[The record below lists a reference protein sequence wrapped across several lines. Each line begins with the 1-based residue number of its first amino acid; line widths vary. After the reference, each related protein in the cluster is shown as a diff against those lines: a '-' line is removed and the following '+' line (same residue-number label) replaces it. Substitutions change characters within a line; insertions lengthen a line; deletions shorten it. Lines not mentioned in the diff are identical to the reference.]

1 MADLTRT
8 VAIIFEGDDKV
19 TVATDKIVRT
29 FEAVGTEAEQA
40 SQDVGKLDQ
49 SLEGV
54 SKQAPGISSAADAL
68 KILAGSL
75 VVKDFIDANLAFEQF
90 SKTITVATGD
100 ASRVAAEYEYV
111 RDVTNR
117 LGIST
122 RETADA
128 YAKFASATK
137 GTALEGDG
145 ARVIFEAFAGTM
157 SRVGAS
163 SSDVAG
169 AFVQLQQGI
178 SKGKF
183 ELDDLKS
190 IAERIPGF
198 FGQFAESLGV
208 TSEELFG
215 LVSAG
220 KIGSEEILK
229 FANTLNANLADA
241 TFEGYANSFARLRNA
256 IDDTYLILGNAGAF
270 DVLVKGLQ
278 LGTAAVV
285 GAISFFTLLGE
296 VVGAYYAKIAL
307 GSDFDFGAAVEASL
321 DKAANATRGA
331 NDALL
336 EVESTTKDIGFNAVE
351 TGQRLVDGLAAGSK
365 GADDLAKATAGV
377 NAALKELG
385 VDPKKVQAGLAD
397 IEKAFSDLVK
407 AAGPEQGAQ
416 IIAGLEGAIKRIK
429 DSEGI
434 AAIAADVVTAY
445 AQGKLTSDQFTTAT
459 KLLDDAQS
467 KLAGTLPETAKQA
480 EDQAKSLERQA
491 KETRKAEEAAR
502 DFALEMEKL
511 ASNERIANIE
521 ARVSL
526 NIAELEAN
534 TQRVIASFESIN
546 TTIGSTENLISDIL
560 GLLADYDSLN
570 YAAIRILEEQLDLE
584 NQRRQEALDMQ
595 KALTEAQI
603 DQLRAQ
609 TQSLERGDS
618 IIKVDGA
625 GLQPHLEAFMWE
637 ILRTIQV
644 RVNQDGLKLLLGV

>member
-1 MADLTRT
+1 
-8 VAIIFEGDDKV
+8 
-19 TVATDKIVRT
+19 
-29 FEAVGTEAEQA
+29 
-40 SQDVGKLDQ
+40 
-49 SLEGV
+49 
-54 SKQAPGISSAADAL
+54 
-68 KILAGSL
+68 
-75 VVKDFIDANLAFEQF
+75 
-90 SKTITVATGD
+90 
-100 ASRVAAEYEYV
+100 
-111 RDVTNR
+111 
-117 LGIST
+117 
-122 RETADA
+122 
-128 YAKFASATK
+128 
-137 GTALEGDG
+137 
-145 ARVIFEAFAGTM
+145 
-157 SRVGAS
+157 
-163 SSDVAG
+163 
-169 AFVQLQQGI
+169 
-178 SKGKF
+178 
-183 ELDDLKS
+183 
-190 IAERIPGF
+190 
-198 FGQFAESLGV
+198 
-208 TSEELFG
+208 
-215 LVSAG
+215 
-220 KIGSEEILK
+220 
-229 FANTLNANLADA
+229 
-241 TFEGYANSFARLRNA
+241 
-256 IDDTYLILGNAGAF
+256 
-270 DVLVKGLQ
+270 VLVKGLET
-278 LGTAAVV
+278 GTAAIV
-285 GAISFFTLLGE
+285 GAISFFTLAGE
-296 VVGAYYAKIAL
+296 VIGAFFAKLAL
-307 GSDFDFGAAVEASL
+307 GSDFDFGTAFEEAL
-321 DKAANATRGA
+321 NKAANTTRAA
-331 NDALL
+331 NEALL
-336 EVESTTKDIGFNAVE
+336 DVDSTTQSIGFNAVE

-397 IEKAFSDLVK
+397 IEGAFAALIA

-416 IIAGLEGAIKRIK
+416 IIAGLEGAIKRIQ
-429 DSEGI
+429 DSEGL
-434 AAIAADVVTAY
+434 AKIAADVVTAY

-467 KLAGTLPETAKQA
+467 KLAGTLPATAKQA

-570 YAAIRILEEQLDLE
+570 YAAIRILEQQLDLE

>member
-68 KILAGSL
+68 KVLAGSL

-100 ASRVAAEYEYV
+100 ASRVAAEYDYV
-111 RDVTNR
+111 REVTNR

-122 RETADA
+122 RETADS
-128 YAKFASATK
+128 YAKFAAATK
-137 GTALEGDG
+137 GTALEGEG

-198 FGQFAESLGV
+198 FDAFAKSLGI
-208 TSEELFG
+208 TTEEVFG

-220 KIGSEEILK
+220 QIGSEEILK

-270 DVLVKGLQ
+270 DVLVKGLET
-278 LGTAAVV
+278 GTAAIV
-285 GAISFFTLLGE
+285 GAISFFTLAGE
-296 VVGAYYAKIAL
+296 VIGAFFAKLAL
-307 GSDFDFGAAVEASL
+307 GSDFDFGTAFEEAL
-321 DKAANATRGA
+321 NKAANTTRAA
-331 NDALL
+331 NEALL
-336 EVESTTKDIGFNAVE
+336 DVDSTTQSIGFNAVE

-397 IEKAFSDLVK
+397 IEGAFAALIA

-416 IIAGLEGAIKRIK
+416 IIAGLEGAIKRIQ
-429 DSEGI
+429 DSEGL
-434 AAIAADVVTAY
+434 AKIAADVVTAY

-467 KLAGTLPETAKQA
+467 KLAGTLPATAKQA

-534 TQRVIASFESIN
+534 TQRVIASFESIH
-546 TTIGSTENLISDIL
+546 TPIGSTENLISDIL
-560 GLLADYDSLN
+560 GLLAD
-570 YAAIRILEEQLDLE
+570 
-584 NQRRQEALDMQ
+584 
-595 KALTEAQI
+595 
-603 DQLRAQ
+603 
-609 TQSLERGDS
+609 
-618 IIKVDGA
+618 
-625 GLQPHLEAFMWE
+625 
-637 ILRTIQV
+637 
-644 RVNQDGLKLLLGV
+644 